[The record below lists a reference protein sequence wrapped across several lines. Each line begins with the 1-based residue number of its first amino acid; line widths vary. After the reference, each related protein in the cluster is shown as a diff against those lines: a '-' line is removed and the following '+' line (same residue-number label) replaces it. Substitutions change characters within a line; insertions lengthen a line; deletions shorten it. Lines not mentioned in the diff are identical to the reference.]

1 MSTNIVERLH
11 TEFGELTRIL
21 SNSGEIS
28 LLNVAEDN
36 FRKSLLLAAA
46 SYFEKKMTEHVLQF
60 AYEIAG
66 ENHILAALIQQKAIN
81 RQYHTWFS
89 WDQTSA
95 NSFFSLFGSSFSNI
109 AKDEVRRNTKL
120 DASIRAFLSLGSERN
135 RLVHQDFGNFTL
147 EKTTEEIF
155 LLFQSSM
162 FFVNWIPQFLRE
174 NCRC

>member
-11 TEFGELTRIL
+11 AEFGELTKIL

-109 AKDEVRRNTKL
+109 AKEEVRRNATL

-155 LLFQSSM
+155 SLFQNSI
-162 FFVNWIPQFLRE
+162 FFVNWTPQFLRE